1 MSLADKFNLLD
12 GWNVLRII
20 CGAFF
25 LPHIYGKFFATDSIG
40 FFTAAGFK
48 PPRFWMYVAAASL
61 KEGKVQPVLSDYALP
76 GHEIHAVFPSRRLIS
91 ARVTAPTARTVCSM
105 RSGCE
110 VRIVPST
117 SLSVV
122 ATVSRGTPSTAPDS
136 ATPRTAS
143 RPRRSPRHSCRRR
156 S

>member
-48 PPRFWMYVAAASL
+48 PPRFWMYVAAVSEIVIAIGL
-61 KEGKVQPVLSDYALP
+61 IFAIYPQYAAVLGAIHLLVACVALHWLTKKWFWHLEGIEYPAFWATSCIVLA
-76 GHEIHAVFPSRRLIS
+76 
-91 ARVTAPTARTVCSM
+91 M
-105 RSGCE
+105 RG
-110 VRIVPST
+110 PW
-117 SLSVV
+117 
-122 ATVSRGTPSTAPDS
+122 PY
-136 ATPRTAS
+136 
-143 RPRRSPRHSCRRR
+143 
-156 S
+156 

>member
-48 PPRFWMYVAAASL
+48 PPRFWMYVAAASEVVIAIGL
-61 KEGKVQPVLSDYALP
+61 IFGIYTPYAAALGALHLLIACIALYWLTKKWFWHLEGIEYPAFWMICCVVLA
-76 GHEIHAVFPSRRLIS
+76 
-91 ARVTAPTARTVCSM
+91 M
-105 RSGCE
+105 RGPWP
-110 VRIVPST
+110 I
-117 SLSVV
+117 
-122 ATVSRGTPSTAPDS
+122 
-136 ATPRTAS
+136 
-143 RPRRSPRHSCRRR
+143 
-156 S
+156 